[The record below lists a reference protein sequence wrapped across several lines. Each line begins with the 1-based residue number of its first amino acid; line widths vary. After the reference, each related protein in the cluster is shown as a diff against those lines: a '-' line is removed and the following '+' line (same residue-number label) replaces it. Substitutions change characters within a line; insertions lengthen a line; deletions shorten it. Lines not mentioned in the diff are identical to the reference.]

1 MKHMKKTIK
10 RILAGLAAFL
20 IILSIV
26 LMFAGCASTRAEA
39 KEVEETDDG
48 NTFILVNADYYCWVV
63 YHKDTKVMYAVSRSP
78 NNIGTYTLLVN
89 ADGTP
94 MIWEG

>member
-1 MKHMKKTIK
+1 MRKTVK
-10 RILAGLAAFL
+10 RIVAGLAAFL
-20 IILSIV
+20 IIVSII
-26 LMFAGCASTRAEA
+26 LMFTGCASIGTEA
-39 KEVEETDDG
+39 KEVEETGDG
-48 NTFILVNADYYCWVV
+48 NTFVLVDADYYCWVV

-94 MIWEG
+94 MIWKE

>member
-1 MKHMKKTIK
+1 MRKTVR
-10 RILAGLAAFL
+10 RIVAGLAAFL
-20 IILSIV
+20 IILSIAV
-26 LMFAGCASTRAEA
+26 MFAGCASTRAEA
-39 KEVEETDDG
+39 TEVDDADDG
-48 NTFILVNADYYCWVV
+48 NTFVLVDADYYCWIV

-94 MIWEG
+94 MIWEE

>member
-1 MKHMKKTIK
+1 MKKTTK
-10 RILAGLAAFL
+10 RIVAGLAAFL
-20 IILSIV
+20 IVVSIA
-26 LMFAGCASTRAEA
+26 LMFAGCASIRAEA
-39 KEVEETDDG
+39 KEVEETGDG
-48 NTFILVNADYYCWVV
+48 NTFVLVDADYYCWVV

-94 MIWEG
+94 MIWKE

>member
-1 MKHMKKTIK
+1 MKKAIK
-10 RILAGLAAFL
+10 RIVAGLAAFL
-20 IILSIV
+20 IIVSIV

-39 KEVEETDDG
+39 KEVDDTDDG

>member
-1 MKHMKKTIK
+1 MKKTTK

-20 IILSIV
+20 IIASIV
-26 LMFAGCASTRAEA
+26 LMFTGCTSVRAEA

-48 NTFILVNADYYCWVV
+48 STFILVDADYYCRIV
-63 YHKDTKVMYAVSRSP
+63 YHKDTKVMYAVSRAGY
-78 NNIGTYTLLVN
+78 NTGTYTLLVN

-94 MIWEG
+94 MVWEG

>member
-1 MKHMKKTIK
+1 MRKTVN
-10 RILAGLAAFL
+10 RIVAGLAAFL
-20 IILSIV
+20 IVASII
-26 LMFAGCASTRAEA
+26 LMFTGCASIRTEA
-39 KEVEETDDG
+39 KEVEETGDG
-48 NTFILVNADYYCWVV
+48 NTFVLVDADYYCWVV

-94 MIWEG
+94 MIWKE

>member
-1 MKHMKKTIK
+1 MGKTVK
-10 RILAGLAAFL
+10 RIVAGLAAFL
-20 IILSIV
+20 IIVSII
-26 LMFAGCASTRAEA
+26 LMFTGCASTRAEA
-39 KEVEETDDG
+39 KEVDDVDDG
-48 NTFILVNADYYCWVV
+48 NTFVLVDADYYCWVV

-94 MIWEG
+94 MIWEE

>member
-1 MKHMKKTIK
+1 MKKMIK
-10 RILAGLAAFL
+10 RIIAGLAAFL
-20 IILSIV
+20 IILSIM
-26 LMFAGCASTRAEA
+26 LTFAGCASIKAEA
-39 KEVEETDDG
+39 KEVDDTNDG
-48 NTFILVNADYYCWVV
+48 NTFILVDADYHCWVV
-63 YHKDTKVMYAVSRSP
+63 YHKDTKVMYAVSRAP

>member
-1 MKHMKKTIK
+1 MKKTGK
-10 RILAGLAAFL
+10 RIVAGLAAFL
-20 IILSIV
+20 IIVSII

-39 KEVEETDDG
+39 TEVEETGDG
-48 NTFILVNADYYCWVV
+48 NTFVLVDADYYCWVV

>member
-1 MKHMKKTIK
+1 MRKTIK
-10 RILAGLAAFL
+10 RIIAGLAAFL
-20 IILSIV
+20 IIVSIM

-39 KEVEETDDG
+39 TEVDVSNDG
-48 NTFILVNADYYCWVV
+48 DTFVCIDSNYYCWIV
-63 YHKDTKVMYAVSRSP
+63 YHKDTKVMYAVSRSGY
-78 NNIGTYTLLVN
+78 NAGTYTVLVN

>member
-1 MKHMKKTIK
+1 MKKTGKCIV
-10 RILAGLAAFL
+10 AGLAAFL
-20 IILSIV
+20 IIMSIV
-26 LMFAGCASTRAEA
+26 LMFAGCASIRAEA
-39 KEVEETDDG
+39 KEVEETGDG
-48 NTFILVNADYYCWVV
+48 NTFVLVDADYYCWVV

-94 MIWEG
+94 MVWEE

>member
-1 MKHMKKTIK
+1 MKKTIK
-10 RILAGLAAFL
+10 RIVAGLAAFL
-20 IILSIV
+20 IVASIV
-26 LMFAGCASTRAEA
+26 LMFAGCTSIKSEA
-39 KEVEETDDG
+39 KEVDDTDDG
-48 NTFILVNADYYCWVV
+48 NTFILVDADYYCWVV

-94 MIWEG
+94 MIWKE

>member
-1 MKHMKKTIK
+1 MKKAIK
-10 RILAGLAAFL
+10 RIVAGLAAFL
-20 IILSIV
+20 IIVSIV
-26 LMFAGCASTRAEA
+26 LIFAGCASTRAEA
-39 KEVEETDDG
+39 KELDDTDDG

>member
-1 MKHMKKTIK
+1 MKKTTK

-20 IILSIV
+20 IVASIV
-26 LMFAGCASTRAEA
+26 LTFAGCASIRAEA
-39 KEVEETDDG
+39 KEVEETGDG
-48 NTFILVNADYYCWVV
+48 NTFVLVDADYYCWVV

-94 MIWEG
+94 MIWKE

>member
-1 MKHMKKTIK
+1 MRKTVK
-10 RILAGLAAFL
+10 RIVAGLAAFL
-20 IILSIV
+20 IIVSIM
-26 LMFAGCASTRAEA
+26 LMFAGCSSIRAEA
-39 KEVEETDDG
+39 TEVDDTDDG

-63 YHKDTKVMYAVSRSP
+63 YHKDTKVMYAVSRAP